1 MPYSAWQVNYDLL
14 PFDLDD
20 VKKEVESSNPTKK
33 NKALSEAYVIAAEG
47 HDLDWFKSMLAD
59 HEEAIQEDIAT
70 KQAKAEEKAKKA
82 TKATKRKSTAGDVS
96 DDVDMEDA
104 GDDATASTKKAKA
117 SKKRKKDVD
126 SDGEPEKVS
135 LFPA

>member
-1 MPYSAWQVNYDLL
+1 MNYDLL

-20 VKKEVESSNPTKK
+20 VKKEVESGNPTKK

-47 HDLDWFKSMLAD
+47 HDLEWFKAMLAD
-59 HEEAIQEDIAT
+59 HEQAMQEDLLT
-70 KQAKAEEKAKKA
+70 KQAKAVEKAKKA
-82 TKATKRKSTAGDVS
+82 DKTTKRKSTAGDVS

-104 GDDATASTKKAKA
+104 GDDTAPSAKKAKA
-117 SKKRKKDVD
+117 SKKRKKEDD

-135 LFPA
+135 LPLSKFTGG